1 MEDMKERYITINSTP
16 DLLLSSV
23 ISKDTHRAAL
33 VCLHRKFACRGRPFA
48 DALLAANLA
57 SVEPRYLEETLRH
70 LTLRQRVLQLLP
82 KRSKQDEVSMTCQ
95 GVKGPC
101 TPLLNL
107 KKKSSIYTTTFHNCN
122 CFIYPFQFTTVT
134 YFYLHI
140 HVYDWLCHTTL
151 VLLFVFNQT
160 AKYKFT
166 ELHVTRLPDM

>member
-23 ISKDTHRAAL
+23 ISNDTHRAAL
-33 VCLHRKFACRGRPFA
+33 ACLHRKFACRGRPLA

-107 KKKSSIYTTTFHNCN
+107 KKNHPYT
-122 CFIYPFQFTTVT
+122 
-134 YFYLHI
+134 
-140 HVYDWLCHTTL
+140 
-151 VLLFVFNQT
+151 
-160 AKYKFT
+160 
-166 ELHVTRLPDM
+166 

>member
-1 MEDMKERYITINSTP
+1 MEDMKETYITINSTP

-33 VCLHRKFACRGRPFA
+33 VCLHRKFACRGRPLA

-70 LTLRQRVLQLLP
+70 LTLRQKVLQLLP

-101 TPLLNL
+101 TPLLIL
-107 KKKSSIYTTTFHNCN
+107 KKI
-122 CFIYPFQFTTVT
+122 I
-134 YFYLHI
+134 HI
-140 HVYDWLCHTTL
+140 HDNFSQLQLFYIHVPLSVYNRNIFLSTYICI
-151 VLLFVFNQT
+151 
-160 AKYKFT
+160 
-166 ELHVTRLPDM
+166 